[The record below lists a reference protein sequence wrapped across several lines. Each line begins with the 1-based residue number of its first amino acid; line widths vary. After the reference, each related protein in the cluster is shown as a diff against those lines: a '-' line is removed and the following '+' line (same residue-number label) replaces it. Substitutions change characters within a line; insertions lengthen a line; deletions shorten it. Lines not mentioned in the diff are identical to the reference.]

1 LNNKFPSN
9 DRLSSAKVWLKLRDV
24 RFNYILLTKIEKL
37 TLSLRLV
44 KIGIMRNLVS
54 EFCVC
59 VSFNCGS

>member
-1 LNNKFPSN
+1 MNNKFPSN

-24 RFNYILLTKIEKL
+24 QFNYILLTKIEEL

-54 EFCVC
+54 EFCVR